1 MKLSTFQ
8 SKGYQIVNGLYTP
21 GQILNITQVLEGL
34 DLEREF
40 GVRRILRL
48 YPDLAKMVITPQ
60 LSGLV
65 RRIQPKAQV
74 IRSIYFNKP
83 PLANWIVNWHQ
94 DLTIN
99 LKHKKIYPGFK
110 NWRVLADRV
119 VTQPPIDVLKNMFT
133 LRVHLDQCTEQNGAL
148 RVIPGS
154 HLEGVIDVRNGIGKN
169 QAKEQICEVSKGGVL
184 IMKPLLLHSSR
195 RTDNL
200 ASRRVIHMEFSD
212 FQLPPDL
219 DWLENIPIA

>member
-21 GQILNITQVLEGL
+21 GQILNITRVLEGL

-119 VTQPPIDVLKNMFT
+119 VTQPPLDVLKDMFT

-212 FQLPPDL
+212 FQLPHDL